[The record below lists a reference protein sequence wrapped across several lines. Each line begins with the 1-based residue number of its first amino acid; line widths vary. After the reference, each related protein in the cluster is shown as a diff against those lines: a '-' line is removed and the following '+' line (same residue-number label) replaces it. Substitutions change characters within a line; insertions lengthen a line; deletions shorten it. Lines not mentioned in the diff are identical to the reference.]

1 MKITFPR
8 TMTTIEYSR
17 RIDLCISFVRY
28 AFKCTREE
36 NDPTK
41 NFDTIVQER
50 YGGDTYDCIT
60 EYFCDIIYEAI
71 EFSFEDYCNQHGGA
85 FENCVEF
92 LQDFVE
98 MQTDVEFLTLCMDEF
113 NNNEN
118 ENENY
123 VPDE

>member
-1 MKITFPR
+1 
-8 TMTTIEYSR
+8 
-17 RIDLCISFVRY
+17 VRY

-36 NDPTK
+36 NDPTR

-50 YGGDTYDCIT
+50 YGGDIYDCIT

-98 MQTDVEFLTLCMDEF
+98 MQTDVEFLNLCMDEF